1 ILPVEQFKQQYGTRI
16 TPLGG
21 LDVDRICRDTPEE
34 LRRYTRAKIEQCFAA
49 DGWWALGTGNSL
61 TDYMPVENY
70 LTVLEEGVRIVG

>member
-1 ILPVEQFKQQYGTRI
+1 MPVADFKRRYGRRI

-21 LDVDRICRDTPEE
+21 LDVDVICRSSEKE
-34 LRRYTRAKIEQCFAA
+34 LRAYARRIIDECFA

-70 LTVLEEGVRIVG
+70 MMVLSEGRR